1 MFQIASP
8 TPIPASNGISYSPLE
23 DEAKKRIVS
32 LNASNMLPKLKTIL
46 SMTLLGY
53 YSFP

>member
-8 TPIPASNGISYSPLE
+8 TPIPASYGTSYSPLE
-23 DEAKKRIVS
+23 DEVKKRIES
-32 LNASNMLPKLKTIL
+32 LNASNILPKLKTTL

-53 YSFP
+53 